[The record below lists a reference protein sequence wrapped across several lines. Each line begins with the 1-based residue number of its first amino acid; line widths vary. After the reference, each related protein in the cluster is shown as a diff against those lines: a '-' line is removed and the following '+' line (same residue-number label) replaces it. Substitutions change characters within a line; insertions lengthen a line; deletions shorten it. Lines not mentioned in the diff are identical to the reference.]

1 VRVGYGDRGTAVVE
15 RVDQPVASELADLR
29 AWVTRVT
36 STSLAVLTVVLV
48 LVTFTPVVAELGS
61 TATTLL
67 IGGTAT
73 AYHLGVACL
82 PWGRLAR
89 GPHGQHAVSAYLA
102 VTVALICTTT
112 LAAGTTAAL
121 LLWPLTLTTAH
132 AAATLTVRGQVVAYL
147 GTVAGVSTAA
157 ALGAALVP
165 FDLVFA
171 LATLGA
177 VAVLFGRLCGRY
189 VRTLQQQAEVAQ
201 TADRAARRIR
211 ALGHAA
217 PRLTAADPT
226 EVLDAVVETAQLLGY
241 PTASVYEHDPVGR
254 TIRYVAAAGFGTE
267 LRGSV
272 FDDDVGVAGRVVAS
286 GRTEVIERY
295 PEHPRANPAFLDTVQ
310 VALGSPIRDETGAIT
325 GILVCGRPDPTPVT
339 AEDLEVF
346 ELLAAHAS
354 RALTVARGYTA
365 ERRRV
370 VEMAELDRLKSD
382 FLSTVSH
389 ELRTPL
395 TVVTG
400 LSQTLEMRW
409 PELEEDAKLRLFAR
423 LRANAVAL
431 DDVIATL
438 LDFSRIE
445 SGTLETRI
453 APFCLAHAVRTAVAR
468 LEPLT
473 VAHEVTVDA
482 PERAPVQGDV
492 RLVDRVVENLLTNAV
507 RHTAAGTSVELRV
520 AAGRRVTSLAVI
532 DTGEGMSAEDLAR
545 VGERFFRGGD
555 VETRSTRGV
564 GLGLAL
570 VEEVLHRHDTDLT
583 VTSRRGHGTT
593 FSFALPT
600 AADVP
605 PGLG

>member
-1 VRVGYGDRGTAVVE
+1 MRRVRGPGAAVVD
-15 RVDQPVASELADLR
+15 RDDGLVVSELAELR

-48 LVTFTPVVAELGS
+48 LVSFTPIVPVLAAPG
-61 TATTLL
+61 TTLL
-67 IGGTAT
+67 IGGAAT
-73 AYHLGVACL
+73 TYHLAVARL
-82 PWGRLAR
+82 PWGRLVR
-89 GPHGQHAVSAYLA
+89 GPHGQRAVTAYLA
-102 VTVALICTTT
+102 VTIALVCTTT
-112 LAAGTTAAL
+112 LAAETTAVL

-147 GTVAGVSTAA
+147 GTVAGISGAA
-157 ALGAALVP
+157 VLGAALVR
-165 FDLVFA
+165 FDVVFA
-171 LATLGA
+171 LATLGT
-177 VAVLFGRLCGRY
+177 VAVLFGSLCRRY

-201 TADRAARRIR
+201 AADRAARRVR
-211 ALGHAA
+211 VLGHAA

-241 PTASVYEHDPVGR
+241 AMASVYEHDPVTR
-254 TIRYVAAAGFGTE
+254 TIRYVAAAGFAPE
-267 LRGSV
+267 LHGSV
-272 FDDDVGVAGRVVAS
+272 FDDDVGVAGSVVAS

-295 PEHPRANPAFLDTVQ
+295 PEDPRANPAFLDTVQ
-310 VALGSPIRDETGAIT
+310 VALGSPIRDESGAT
-325 GILVCGRPDPTPVT
+325 SGILVCGRVDPAPVT
-339 AEDLEVF
+339 AEDIEVF

-354 RALTVARGYTA
+354 RALTLARGYTA

-395 TVVTG
+395 TVVLG

-409 PELEEDAKLRLFAR
+409 SELEEGAKLRLFAR

-445 SGTLETRI
+445 SGTLETRV
-453 APFCLAHAVRTAVAR
+453 APFCLAHAVRTATAR

-473 VAHEVTVDA
+473 VEHAVTVDA
-482 PERAPVQGDV
+482 PEQAPVRGDV

-507 RHTAAGTSVELRV
+507 RHTPAGTTVVLRV
-520 AAGRRVTSLAVI
+520 TPGRRVTSLAVT
-532 DTGEGMSAEDLAR
+532 DTGEGMTPEDLAR

-555 VETRSTRGV
+555 VDTRSTRGV

-570 VEEVLHRHDTDLT
+570 VEEVLRRHDTDLT
-583 VTSRRGHGTT
+583 VASRRGHGTT

-600 AADVP
+600 ATDASAP
-605 PGLG
+605 LR

>member
-1 VRVGYGDRGTAVVE
+1 MVE
-15 RVDQPVASELADLR
+15 RVARSVVPELADLR

-48 LVTFTPVVAELGS
+48 LVTFTPAVPVLAPVR
-61 TATTLL
+61 TTLL
-67 IGGTAT
+67 IGGAAT
-73 AYHLGVACL
+73 AYHLGVARL
-82 PWGRLAR
+82 PWARLVR
-89 GPHGQHAVSAYLA
+89 GPHGQRAVIVYLA
-102 VTVALICTTT
+102 VTVALICTAT
-112 LAAGTTAAL
+112 LAAETTAAL

-132 AAATLTVRGQVVAYL
+132 AAATLTLRGQVVAYL
-147 GTVAGVSTAA
+147 GTVVGVTGAA

-165 FDLVFA
+165 FDLLFA

-177 VAVLFGRLCGRY
+177 VAVLFGLLCGRY
-189 VRTLQQQAEVAQ
+189 VRTLEQQAEVAQ
-201 TADRAARRIR
+201 AADRAARRVR

-226 EVLDAVVETAQLLGY
+226 EVLEAVVETAQLLGY
-241 PTASVYEHDPVGR
+241 TMASVYEHDPVDR
-254 TIRYVAAAGFGTE
+254 TIRYVAAAGFAPE

-272 FDDDVGVAGRVVAS
+272 FDDDVGVAGSVVAS

-295 PEHPRANPAFLDTVQ
+295 PEDPRANPAFLDTVQ
-310 VALGSPIRDETGAIT
+310 VALGSPIRDDTGATT

-354 RALTVARGYTA
+354 RALTIARGYSA

-395 TVVTG
+395 TVVLG

-409 PELEEDAKLRLFAR
+409 AELDEDAKLRLFGR
-423 LRANAVAL
+423 VRANAVAL
-431 DDVIATL
+431 DDVIVTL

-445 SGTLETRI
+445 SGTLQTRV

-473 VAHEVTVDA
+473 VEHEVTVEA
-482 PERAPVQGDV
+482 PERAPVHGDV

-507 RHTAAGTSVELRV
+507 RHTTAGTTVVLRV
-520 AAGRRVTSLAVI
+520 TAGRRVTSLAVT

-555 VETRSTRGV
+555 VDTRSTRGV

-570 VEEVLHRHDTDLT
+570 VDEVLRRHDTDLT

-600 AADVP
+600 AADAP
-605 PGLG
+605 APLG